1 MYVYDESTNTTSTA
15 TLKFL
20 LSPFHL
26 PPLRGWTLAST
37 SLLHGGWT
45 LASTSLLHGLD
56 TCFHFPPPRELDT
69 CFYLPP
75 PQGWTFPLLDTTHR
89 AGSYAVYT
97 VAETYVIST
106 KHFAHTLAALFPS
119 PAAPCLPPPSPTASA
134 SSLPPWSYSK
144 CNIRTGTPLSTSEP
158 EGAKIMG

>member
-26 PPLRGWTLAST
+26 PPLQ
-37 SLLHGGWT
+37 GWT

-56 TCFHFPPPRELDT
+56 TCF
-69 CFYLPP
+69 YLPR

-144 CNIRTGTPLSTSEP
+144 CNIRTGTPQ
-158 EGAKIMG
+158 